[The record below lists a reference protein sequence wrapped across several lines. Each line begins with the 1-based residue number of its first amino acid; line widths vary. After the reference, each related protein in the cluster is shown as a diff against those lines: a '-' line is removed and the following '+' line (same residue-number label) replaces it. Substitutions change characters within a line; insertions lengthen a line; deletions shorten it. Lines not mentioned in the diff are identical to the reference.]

1 MAQRRIWDITPPLG
15 RRTPVFPGDTPFQIY
30 WSERISDGAAANVS
44 TLTFSPHVGAHA
56 DAPMHLDREA
66 ADAASLRLET
76 FLGRCL
82 VIDLSDDDSTDAIGP
97 ENIPDDSIPPRI
109 LFKTR
114 RQRPWQWTPECRAL
128 KPQLVRELAGLGVGL
143 VGVDAPSI
151 DPAEST
157 LLVAHRIALSNR
169 MAILENL
176 DLSEVSAGE
185 YELIAL
191 PLPMEGVE
199 ASPVRAVLRSLTP

>member
-114 RQRPWQWTPECRAL
+114 RQRPWQWTPEFRAL
-128 KPQLVRELAGLGVGL
+128 KPQLVRELASLGVGL

-176 DLSEVSAGE
+176 DLSEVPAGE